1 MCFYRTNIKMAFIT
15 RLLKSSKTL
24 IVPLLLAVS
33 LNAAGEGISA
43 TRAEAK
49 LTHAGQLSVSS
60 RFRTDLPDQLKEAL
74 KQGVPLHFNLS
85 WQLSAPS
92 MSSYKFKF
100 DQLLNNDSTIQYK
113 LSFHPLTNRYRV
125 TVGTFST
132 EYDTLETALR
142 AVGAVANWKV
152 LSKGALSEVA
162 AKDTKAE
169 IRLLLTTA
177 KLPKPFQINALTSK
191 NWHLDSGW
199 KSLSVVQE

>member
-1 MCFYRTNIKMAFIT
+1 MAFIT

-24 IVPLLLAVS
+24 IVLLLLAVS

-152 LSKGALSEVA
+152 LSKGALSDVA

>member
-1 MCFYRTNIKMAFIT
+1 MAFIT

-125 TVGTFST
+125 TIGTFST

-152 LSKGALSEVA
+152 LSKGALSDVA

-199 KSLSVVQE
+199 KSLSVMQE

>member
-1 MCFYRTNIKMAFIT
+1 MAFIT

-24 IVPLLLAVS
+24 IVPLLLAMS

-92 MSSYKFKF
+92 VASYKFKF

-152 LSKGALSEVA
+152 LSKGALSDVA

>member
-1 MCFYRTNIKMAFIT
+1 MCSYRTNIKMAFIT

-60 RFRTDLPDQLKEAL
+60 RFRTELPDQLKEAL

-152 LSKGALSEVA
+152 LSKGAQSDVA

>member
-1 MCFYRTNIKMAFIT
+1 MAFIT

-152 LSKGALSEVA
+152 LSKGALSDVA

-199 KSLSVVQE
+199 RSLSVVQE

>member
-1 MCFYRTNIKMAFIT
+1 MAFIT

-24 IVPLLLAVS
+24 IVPLLLAMS

-152 LSKGALSEVA
+152 LSKGALSDVA

>member
-1 MCFYRTNIKMAFIT
+1 MAFIT

-100 DQLLNNDSTIQYK
+100 DQLLNNNSTIQYK

-152 LSKGALSEVA
+152 LSKGALSDVA

>member
-1 MCFYRTNIKMAFIT
+1 MAFIT

-92 MSSYKFKF
+92 VASYKFKF

-152 LSKGALSEVA
+152 LSKGALSDVA
-162 AKDTKAE
+162 AKDAKAE

>member
-1 MCFYRTNIKMAFIT
+1 MVFIT

-92 MSSYKFKF
+92 VASYKFKF

-152 LSKGALSEVA
+152 LSKGALSDVA

>member
-1 MCFYRTNIKMAFIT
+1 MAFIT

-142 AVGAVANWKV
+142 AVGAVVNWKV
-152 LSKGALSEVA
+152 LSKGALSDVA
-162 AKDTKAE
+162 VKDTKAE

>member
-1 MCFYRTNIKMAFIT
+1 MAFIT

-152 LSKGALSEVA
+152 LSKGALSDVA
-162 AKDTKAE
+162 AKDTRAE

>member
-1 MCFYRTNIKMAFIT
+1 MAFIT

-152 LSKGALSEVA
+152 LSKCALSDVA

-199 KSLSVVQE
+199 KSLLVVQE

>member
-152 LSKGALSEVA
+152 LSKGALSDVA

-199 KSLSVVQE
+199 KSLSVEQE

>member
-1 MCFYRTNIKMAFIT
+1 MAFIT

-92 MSSYKFKF
+92 VASYKFKF

-152 LSKGALSEVA
+152 LSKGALSDVA

-199 KSLSVVQE
+199 KSLSIVQE

>member
-1 MCFYRTNIKMAFIT
+1 MAFIT

-100 DQLLNNDSTIQYK
+100 YQLLNNDSTIQYK

-152 LSKGALSEVA
+152 LSKGALSDVA

>member
-1 MCFYRTNIKMAFIT
+1 MAFIT

-33 LNAAGEGISA
+33 LNAAGEGNSA

-92 MSSYKFKF
+92 VASYKFKF

-152 LSKGALSEVA
+152 LSKGALSDVA

>member
-1 MCFYRTNIKMAFIT
+1 MAFIT

-33 LNAAGEGISA
+33 LNVAGEGISA

-92 MSSYKFKF
+92 VASYKFKF

>member
-1 MCFYRTNIKMAFIT
+1 MAFIT

-24 IVPLLLAVS
+24 IVPFLLAVS

-100 DQLLNNDSTIQYK
+100 DQLLDNDSTIQYK

-152 LSKGALSEVA
+152 LSKGALSDVA

>member
-1 MCFYRTNIKMAFIT
+1 MAFIT

-92 MSSYKFKF
+92 VASYKFKF

-152 LSKGALSEVA
+152 LSKGALSDVA

-199 KSLSVVQE
+199 KSLSVE

>member
-24 IVPLLLAVS
+24 IVSLLLAVS

-60 RFRTDLPDQLKEAL
+60 RFRTELPDQLKEAL

-152 LSKGALSEVA
+152 LSKGALSDVA

>member
-1 MCFYRTNIKMAFIT
+1 MAFIT

-24 IVPLLLAVS
+24 IVLLLLAVS

-142 AVGAVANWKV
+142 AVGAVVNWKV
-152 LSKGALSEVA
+152 LSKGALSDVA

>member
-1 MCFYRTNIKMAFIT
+1 MAFIT

-60 RFRTDLPDQLKEAL
+60 RFRTDLPDQLQEAL

-152 LSKGALSEVA
+152 LSKGALSDVA

-169 IRLLLTTA
+169 IRLLPTTA

>member
-1 MCFYRTNIKMAFIT
+1 MAFIT

-33 LNAAGEGISA
+33 LNAASEGISA

-142 AVGAVANWKV
+142 AVGAVVNWKV
-152 LSKGALSEVA
+152 LSKGALSDVA

>member
-15 RLLKSSKTL
+15 CLLKSSKTL

-92 MSSYKFKF
+92 MPSYKFKF

-152 LSKGALSEVA
+152 LSKGALSDVA

>member
-1 MCFYRTNIKMAFIT
+1 MAFIT

-74 KQGVPLHFNLS
+74 KQGFPLHFNLS

-152 LSKGALSEVA
+152 LSKGALSDVA

>member
-92 MSSYKFKF
+92 VVSYKFKF

-152 LSKGALSEVA
+152 LSKGVLSDVA

>member
-1 MCFYRTNIKMAFIT
+1 MAFIT

-92 MSSYKFKF
+92 VASYKFKF

-132 EYDTLETALR
+132 EYDTLEAALR
-142 AVGAVANWKV
+142 AAVANWKV
-152 LSKGALSEVA
+152 LSKGALSDVA

>member
-1 MCFYRTNIKMAFIT
+1 MAFIT

-92 MSSYKFKF
+92 VASYKFKF

-152 LSKGALSEVA
+152 LSKGALSDVA

-199 KSLSVVQE
+199 KSLSVAQE

>member
-1 MCFYRTNIKMAFIT
+1 MAFIT

-60 RFRTDLPDQLKEAL
+60 RFRTDLPDQLQEAL

-152 LSKGALSEVA
+152 LSKGALSDVA
-162 AKDTKAE
+162 TKDTKAE

>member
-92 MSSYKFKF
+92 MASYKFKF

-152 LSKGALSEVA
+152 LSKGALSDVA
-162 AKDTKAE
+162 TKDTKAE

-191 NWHLDSGW
+191 NWHLDTAW

>member
-1 MCFYRTNIKMAFIT
+1 MAFIT

-152 LSKGALSEVA
+152 LSKGALSDVA

>member
-1 MCFYRTNIKMAFIT
+1 MCSYRTNIKMAFIT

>member
-152 LSKGALSEVA
+152 LSKGALSDVA

-199 KSLSVVQE
+199 KPLSVVQE

>member
-1 MCFYRTNIKMAFIT
+1 MAFIT

-60 RFRTDLPDQLKEAL
+60 RFRTDLPDQLKDAL
-74 KQGVPLHFNLS
+74 KQGVPLRYNLS

-152 LSKGALSEVA
+152 LSKGALSDVA

>member
-1 MCFYRTNIKMAFIT
+1 MAFIT

-142 AVGAVANWKV
+142 AVGAVVNWKV
-152 LSKGALSEVA
+152 LSKGTLSDVA

>member
-1 MCFYRTNIKMAFIT
+1 MCSYQTNIKMAFIT

-152 LSKGALSEVA
+152 LSKGALSDVA

>member
-1 MCFYRTNIKMAFIT
+1 MAFIT

-92 MSSYKFKF
+92 VVSYKFKF

-152 LSKGALSEVA
+152 LSKGALSDVA

>member
-1 MCFYRTNIKMAFIT
+1 MCSYRTNIKMAFIT

-33 LNAAGEGISA
+33 LNAVGEGISA

-92 MSSYKFKF
+92 VASYKFKF

-152 LSKGALSEVA
+152 LSKGALSDVA